1 MVQFF
6 RFLLFKKDGKKVTVG
21 YVTIMNDDLFADIL
35 RQEIYSAPGH

>member
-1 MVQFF
+1 
-6 RFLLFKKDGKKVTVG
+6 VTVG